1 MNMARVPHTPEMLRP
16 HVAGKKGIGERA
28 KKTQLE
34 FRVTIVEF
42 AEKEQEHWMDSFLEL
57 PHHMQDDLRLVS
69 ASLMKMQHEGLIR
82 QLFEVTIQHGGDGC
96 ENILNLS
103 YGTMEEVKSMAR
115 RRAPAHTG
123 MYFATAPITR
133 IVDCTIKDCFI
144 LGVQMAFCDLPEE
157 RLDYYF
163 GACSNICS
171 REGQLWIVSRLLDE
185 RSVL

>member
-1 MNMARVPHTPEMLRP
+1 MLRP

-82 QLFEVTIQHGGDGC
+82 QLLEVTIQHGGDGC

-115 RRAPAHTG
+115 RRAPAHMG
-123 MYFATAPITR
+123 MY
-133 IVDCTIKDCFI
+133 TIKDCFI
-144 LGVQMAFCDLPEE
+144 LGVQMAFCDLPDE

-163 GACSNICS
+163 GACSNIWS

-185 RSVL
+185 RVVL